1 MFLLPKP
8 GEEINQSQLD
18 FYYLL
23 FSPWHPSTTKLIQFL
38 RPQCQKIRRRQAPTL
53 ASKKKKPKS
62 SALKVPPCEEDMER
76 YKRVWKEQNG
86 VSSTFLYVP
95 PCKSKFNGKWWCW
108 ASFQNFLELKVICN
122 WAIVSIYSL
131 LPWLEPVRW
140 THFEQNNLAPAV
152 AQMVPCLMFILP
164 TASGLEAW
172 LLLASIAL
180 WLSPRLPTTGDLPD
194 LSNQNP
200 QIIPNLNVYIYIYKY
215 QIKQMCRRCVKTLN
229 PCAFMCFG
237 LPQAVPWRLK
247 NQSWWGHC
255 NRVNMVYRCRLCQQ
269 FPTTTKH
276 QNTSPLTVPAIS
288 RLLISIRPSDPE
300 SWPHDPP
307 GNDHISRL

>member
-1 MFLLPKP
+1 MML
-8 GEEINQSQLD
+8 
-18 FYYLL
+18 
-23 FSPWHPSTTKLIQFL
+23 
-38 RPQCQKIRRRQAPTL
+38 
-53 ASKKKKPKS
+53 
-62 SALKVPPCEEDMER
+62 
-76 YKRVWKEQNG
+76 
-86 VSSTFLYVP
+86 
-95 PCKSKFNGKWWCW
+95 SKFSKL
-108 ASFQNFLELKVICN
+108 LELKV
-122 WAIVSIYSL
+122 IYSL

-164 TASGLEAW
+164 TAWGLEAW

-200 QIIPNLNVYIYIYKY
+200 QIIPNLYVYINIY

-229 PCAFMCFG
+229 PCLAFMCFG
-237 LPQAVPWRLK
+237 LPQTVPWRLK
-247 NQSWWGHC
+247 NKSWWGHC

-276 QNTSPLTVPAIS
+276 QNTSPPVDGWNLA
-288 RLLISIRPSDPE
+288 
-300 SWPHDPP
+300 PP
-307 GNDHISRL
+307 GMYNTL